1 MTMAKLLCPMVKAW
15 ARWVTVRW
23 TKNHPSKFQGG
34 RGFRAGGDLGWVE
47 GPIYQRKTLR
57 AFFLLGGTTGF
68 LLRAL
73 WLDSGDWKNITTKH
87 GDLHPMGSESV
98 HQKSLEKKQTRR
110 WFKQFVTQLD
120 SLFGGQA
127 TTNQVFRVTWTHH
140 TILGSQS
147 QTVPGKA
154 CVEDHP
160 MTCRWW
166 RIMVSYVFIP
176 FPDRSVGALPHGR
189 ITIAYKARADPIT
202 VLTSVRDDPPSGPF
216 GLWSESP
223 GHVSSSDTSSGPG
236 VKRSCGMVMTTRL
249 TKVGSKSHQL

>member
-1 MTMAKLLCPMVKAW
+1 MTMAKLLSPMVKAW

-98 HQKSLEKKQTRR
+98 HQKSLEKNKRGGDSSSSWRNLIPYLEVRQQPTRY
-110 WFKQFVTQLD
+110 
-120 SLFGGQA
+120 FGSHEL
-127 TTNQVFRVTWTHH
+127 TTPFWGHNRR
-140 TILGSQS
+140 LSQEKL
-147 QTVPGKA
+147 V
-154 CVEDHP
+154 
-160 MTCRWW
+160 W
-166 RIMVSYVFIP
+166 RIIP
-176 FPDRSVGALPHGR
+176 WLVDGEESWLVTFSSPFRIGVWEPFHMDVLP
-189 ITIAYKARADPIT
+189 
-202 VLTSVRDDPPSGPF
+202 
-216 GLWSESP
+216 
-223 GHVSSSDTSSGPG
+223 
-236 VKRSCGMVMTTRL
+236 
-249 TKVGSKSHQL
+249 